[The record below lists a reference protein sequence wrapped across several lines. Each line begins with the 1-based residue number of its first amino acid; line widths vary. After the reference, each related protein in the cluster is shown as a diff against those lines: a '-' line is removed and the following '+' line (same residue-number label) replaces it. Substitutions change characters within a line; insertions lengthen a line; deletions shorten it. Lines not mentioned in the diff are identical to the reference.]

1 MIRYLYL
8 LRHAKSDWGD
18 PGLDDHDRPLAARG
32 RKSMKVMSRHLRDA
46 EIHPSL
52 VLCSSATRARQTL
65 ERVLPSL
72 GDDVRIEVEDGLY
85 TFDADVVLRRLRRV
99 PAANTSVLVVGHNP
113 AMADLTGMLAGTER
127 DLGAKVAK
135 FPTGAFAAL
144 AVPVAWS
151 RLRPGGAELVSFV
164 APRDLA

>member
-8 LRHAKSDWGD
+8 LRHAKSDWDD
-18 PGLDDHDRPLAARG
+18 PDLDDHERPLAPRG
-32 RKSMKVMSRHLRDA
+32 RRAAKAMARHLRDA

-85 TFDADVVLRRLRRV
+85 TFDSDVVLRRLRRV
-99 PAANTSVLVVGHNP
+99 PAANTSILIVGHNP
-113 AMADLTGMLAGTER
+113 ALADLTETLAGAGR
-127 DLGAKVAK
+127 DLGSRVAK
-135 FPTGAFAAL
+135 FPTGAFAVL

-164 APRDLA
+164 APRDLP